1 MNESPAVFRFKI
13 DKEYKE
19 YVNDL
24 LRMATIQ
31 IMANL
36 MYYMSSGGSVTF
48 FSQQFVQTLVYI
60 LLGVSAYWL
69 ILNKL
74 VYFE

>member
-1 MNESPAVFRFKI
+1 MSESEAVFRIKI

-19 YVNDL
+19 YVNDM

-36 MYYMSSGGSVTF
+36 MYYMSSGGRVPF
-48 FSQQFVQTLVYI
+48 FSAQFVQTLLYI

>member
-1 MNESPAVFRFKI
+1 MEESPAVFRFKV
-13 DKEYKE
+13 DDEYKE
-19 YVNDL
+19 YVKDMV
-24 LRMATIQ
+24 RMATIQ

-36 MYYMSSGGSVTF
+36 MFFLTSNGNVSF
-48 FSQQFVQTLVYI
+48 FSDSFIQTLVFI

-74 VYFE
+74 VYFD